1 MSRKLVVWIFQ
12 TGEPLQIDDDDSRP
26 MRAINLSNSLIKK
39 GHKVVLWSSDYYH
52 QKKMHRYGENQTIK
66 VSEKLEI
73 RLLNSRGYKR
83 NIGLGRLIDHFQL
96 ALAFKKE
103 LKTERNVPDI
113 AFIGYPPIEPTFV
126 LTNWLSKRSV
136 PMILDIKDQWPTL
149 FIDALPRGL
158 KSLGLVIFWPYFYLA
173 RKAISNSTGVT
184 SMSNGF
190 IDWVKK
196 FHGDHDSK
204 YYNVFP
210 LTSPN
215 QKVSDSELLD
225 AKIWWNKKNITI
237 DNCVKICFVGS
248 LSQAFEFM
256 PIKKAALIAQA
267 QGENVKFIICGDGN
281 DAKKIKNMFKN
292 VSNVVFPGWVNRPQ
306 IEALAE
312 MCIAT
317 IAPYKN
323 TDNFTA
329 NIPNKIIDAL
339 SLKLPILSPLKGEV
353 KSLID
358 AYEVGFT
365 YKENSGEELFELI
378 LKLNSDVNLQYKLS
392 ENLASLYVERFSYEK
407 NYENLVNHLEEL
419 ASIKDEG

>member
-12 TGEPLQIDDDDSRP
+12 TGEPLQIDDVDSRP

-39 GHKVVLWSSDYYH
+39 GHEVVLWSSDYFH
-52 QKKMHRYGENQTIK
+52 QKKKHRYGEYQNIK
-66 VSEKLEI
+66 VSDKLEI
-73 RLLNSRGYKR
+73 RLLSSRGYSR

-103 LKTERNVPDI
+103 LKTERNAPDV
-113 AFIGYPPIEPTFV
+113 AFIGYPPIEPAFV

-149 FIDALPRGL
+149 FIDALPWGL
-158 KSLGLVIFWPYFYLA
+158 KTLGLVIFWPYFYFA
-173 RKAISNSTGVT
+173 RKAISNSTGIT

-196 FHGDHDSK
+196 FHGDHESK
-204 YYNVFP
+204 YYDVFP
-210 LTSPN
+210 LTTPN
-215 QKVSDSELLD
+215 QKVSVSDLVD
-225 AKIWWNKKNITI
+225 AKIWWNKKDINNDNII
-237 DNCVKICFVGS
+237 KICFIGS
-248 LSQAFEFM
+248 LSQAFEFK
-256 PIKKAALIAQA
+256 PIKKAALMAQME
-267 QGENVKFIICGDGN
+267 GKKVKFIICGDGN
-281 DAKKIKNMFKN
+281 DAKKIKNMFKDIP
-292 VSNVVFPGWVNRPQ
+292 NVVFPGWINRPE

-323 TDNFTA
+323 TNNFIV

-353 KSLID
+353 RKLINN
-358 AYEVGFT
+358 YEVGFS
-365 YKENSGEELFELI
+365 YKEDSGEELLELI
-378 LKLNSDVNLQYKLS
+378 LKLNSDENLQKKY
-392 ENLASLYVERFSYEK
+392 
-407 NYENLVNHLEEL
+407 
-419 ASIKDEG
+419 